1 MPDFS
6 FPVFGSGGNKEGE
19 LSAPTPDRKCTPG
32 IHLPAFIDESDLT
45 PRTPDRFRPRG
56 QCAATD
62 GEIFHYVDRARAVAD
77 QENRI
82 DQLFQQANPQLH
94 AARQTLARCE
104 ETTREWAAQVADIRL
119 VLRNKIA
126 TMGNTSAI
134 APFGT
139 VDERRQDLHVWQAE
153 LAEAEAEYAASVEEL
168 EAAKARVDA
177 LVMVTP

>member
-19 LSAPTPDRKCTPG
+19 LSAPTPDR
-32 IHLPAFIDESDLT
+32 DESDLT

-62 GEIFHYVDRARAVAD
+62 SEFFHFKDPAKEVA
-77 QENRI
+77 ERERRI
-82 DQLFQQANPQLH
+82 DQLFEQANPQLH
-94 AARQTLARCE
+94 RARQVLSRCE
-104 ETTREWAAQVADIRL
+104 ETSREWGAQVRDIR
-119 VLRNKIA
+119 VVVSNKVA
-126 TMGNTSAI
+126 AMGSTSPD

-139 VDERRQDLHVWQAE
+139 RLEREQDLHVWQAE
-153 LAEAEAEYAASVEEL
+153 LAEAEQEYAASVEEL
-168 EAAKARVDA
+168 EAAKARVEA